1 MKVIRY
7 HTSLKDT
14 LPSAAGEKKNVV
26 VSVEIQE
33 FSTLHTQRPLNIL
46 KVSKRTT
53 PLCKS

>member
-7 HTSLKDT
+7 HTSLKDI